1 MRGEVPGSR
10 LAIRL
15 ERDRSR
21 PPGRQAT
28 SHRRW
33 AFCWCVTFAALLAS
47 GRSPAE
53 VEVAV
58 AEKPGRSPTFRLT
71 RTLADLPSRPADPPG
86 DAYGGQPAAG
96 SSAAGFFDVAERD
109 GRWWLVDPAGGLFV
123 SRGVNSV
130 TPTPTAGGQTALAAL
145 FGREA
150 GWAEQTSDLLRMA
163 GFNTLGAWSNP
174 MLRDVEQPLAYTRIW
189 NFMSAYG
196 RRRGGTF
203 SQPGHTG
210 YPGGCP
216 FVFDPGFAE
225 FCLEHAEQLAA
236 TRDDPW
242 LLGHFSDNELPWKRT
257 LLESYLALPDSDPG
271 RRAAAAWLTD
281 RRSKQ
286 SDHDAITEQERA
298 DFLEFAVERYLA
310 AVTAAIRRHDPNHLF
325 LGMRLHGSALRLP
338 EVWRACGRHC
348 DVVSVNYYH
357 AWTPS
362 PERMAMWLQEAGRP
376 FLVTEF
382 YAKAADSGL
391 ENTSGAGWVV
401 ETQADR
407 GRFYQHFTLG
417 LLAAPGCVGWHW
429 HRYADNDPAAE
440 AADASNLDSNKGLV
454 SARYRSW
461 QPLVAE
467 MKALNDR
474 VYGLRAAAAAQS
486 PGP

>member
-145 FGREA
+145 FGTEA

-174 MLRDVEQPLAYTRIW
+174 MLRDVEQPLASTRNW